1 MAYAIN
7 DSCVN
12 CGACAAECPV
22 NAISQGDTQFI
33 IDADTC
39 IDCGNCANVCP
50 VGALTQKD
58 FEAPTITSFL
68 FFSLF
73 ILTTPSI
80 SDIIA
85 KFINDMIEDEKSK
98 EVIIQRNELADK
110 FNCAPSQINYVL
122 TTRFTTEKG
131 YLIESRRGG
140 GGYII
145 IKRIEYNSKE
155 KQLEEINQSIGDSLT
170 YNSAI
175 LLIEHLYDRKLI
187 TKREFEI
194 IKRSINDRTLG
205 LAEDKNKLRAEML
218 KGIIMV
224 ILS

>member
-1 MAYAIN
+1 MAR
-7 DSCVN
+7 
-12 CGACAAECPV
+12 
-22 NAISQGDTQFI
+22 
-33 IDADTC
+33 
-39 IDCGNCANVCP
+39 
-50 VGALTQKD
+50 
-58 FEAPTITSFL
+58 
-68 FFSLF
+68 
-73 ILTTPSI
+73 I

-85 KFINDMIEDEKSK
+85 QFINDMIEDEKNK

-122 TTRFTTEKG
+122 TTRFTAEKG

-145 IKRIEYNSKE
+145 IRRVEYNNKE
-155 KQLEEINQSIGDSLT
+155 KQLEEINKSIGNSLT
-170 YNSAI
+170 YNSSL

-194 IKRSINDRTLG
+194 IKMSINDRTLG
-205 LAEDKNKLRAEML
+205 SAEDRNKLRADIL

>member
-1 MAYAIN
+1 MAR
-7 DSCVN
+7 
-12 CGACAAECPV
+12 
-22 NAISQGDTQFI
+22 
-33 IDADTC
+33 
-39 IDCGNCANVCP
+39 
-50 VGALTQKD
+50 
-58 FEAPTITSFL
+58 
-68 FFSLF
+68 
-73 ILTTPSI
+73 I

-155 KQLEEINQSIGDSLT
+155 KQLEQINQSIGDSLT

>member
-1 MAYAIN
+1 MAR
-7 DSCVN
+7 
-12 CGACAAECPV
+12 
-22 NAISQGDTQFI
+22 
-33 IDADTC
+33 
-39 IDCGNCANVCP
+39 
-50 VGALTQKD
+50 
-58 FEAPTITSFL
+58 
-68 FFSLF
+68 
-73 ILTTPSI
+73 I

-85 KFINDMIEDEKSK
+85 KFINYMIEDEKSK

>member
-1 MAYAIN
+1 MAR
-7 DSCVN
+7 
-12 CGACAAECPV
+12 
-22 NAISQGDTQFI
+22 
-33 IDADTC
+33 
-39 IDCGNCANVCP
+39 
-50 VGALTQKD
+50 
-58 FEAPTITSFL
+58 
-68 FFSLF
+68 
-73 ILTTPSI
+73 I

-85 KFINDMIEDEKSK
+85 QFINEMIEDEKNK

-145 IKRIEYNSKE
+145 IKRVEYNNKE
-155 KQLEEINQSIGDSLT
+155 KQLDAINKAIGDSVT
-170 YNSAI
+170 YSSAV
-175 LLIEHLYDRKLI
+175 LLIEHLYDLMYINTGAMYRAVALLAKRNDIATNNIDALMTMIDRELI

-194 IKRSINDRTLG
+194 IKMSINDRTLG
-205 LAEDKNKLRAEML
+205 AVEDRNKLRAEIL

>member
-1 MAYAIN
+1 VAR
-7 DSCVN
+7 
-12 CGACAAECPV
+12 
-22 NAISQGDTQFI
+22 
-33 IDADTC
+33 
-39 IDCGNCANVCP
+39 
-50 VGALTQKD
+50 
-58 FEAPTITSFL
+58 
-68 FFSLF
+68 
-73 ILTTPSI
+73 I

-155 KQLEEINQSIGDSLT
+155 KQLEQINQSIGDSLT

>member
-1 MAYAIN
+1 MAR
-7 DSCVN
+7 
-12 CGACAAECPV
+12 
-22 NAISQGDTQFI
+22 
-33 IDADTC
+33 
-39 IDCGNCANVCP
+39 
-50 VGALTQKD
+50 
-58 FEAPTITSFL
+58 
-68 FFSLF
+68 
-73 ILTTPSI
+73 I

-155 KQLEEINQSIGDSLT
+155 KQLDSLN